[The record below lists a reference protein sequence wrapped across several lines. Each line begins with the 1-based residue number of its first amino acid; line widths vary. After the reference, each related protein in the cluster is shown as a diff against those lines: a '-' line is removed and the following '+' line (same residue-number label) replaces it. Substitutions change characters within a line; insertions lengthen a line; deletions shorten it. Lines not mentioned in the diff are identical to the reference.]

1 MPPVT
6 VTGFFITQIK
16 TAMADIFSS
25 LLCIQEKHNDFFL
38 DRKKTIIDYI
48 KIDWNNQ
55 ITIAIINDD
64 MPKELLADIRE
75 MLLVLNP

>member
-1 MPPVT
+1 
-6 VTGFFITQIK
+6 
-16 TAMADIFSS
+16 
-25 LLCIQEKHNDFFL
+25 LLCIQEKHNVFFL

-48 KIDWNNQ
+48 KIDWNNP
-55 ITIAIINDD
+55 ITIAIINYD

>member
-1 MPPVT
+1 
-6 VTGFFITQIK
+6 
-16 TAMADIFSS
+16 
-25 LLCIQEKHNDFFL
+25 L

-55 ITIAIINDD
+55 IAIAIINYD